1 MFNMGGLAKRMPT
14 TYWTFVIGG
23 LSLAGFPFVTAGFWS
38 KDEILAHA
46 AEVDSNIGWIAL
58 GAGVVAA
65 FMTAFYMFR
74 VIWMTFGGTYR
85 GGAEAEAAAI
95 VAEGGE
101 APEVHGHPHLGESPW
116 VMLAPMLILAV
127 LAIGAGFFANPP
139 VDIGISDKHE
149 FGHFA
154 TGNESVF
161 IDTLAD
167 EHAVEE
173 AVEHA
178 GASPTFNWNV
188 AVLSSVVALLG
199 IYLAYLMY
207 GSKKVSPESMA
218 NRTRPVY
225 TLLYRKYFMDELYE
239 QWIVQRF
246 FYGGIVRAADWF
258 DRSVIDATNVQLG
271 IWTSRIGRGL
281 GQVQNGQ
288 TQVAGLAISV
298 GVVASIATFLV
309 WGS

>member
-1 MFNMGGLAKRMPT
+1 MGGLRVVMP
-14 TYWTFVIGG
+14 WTFTLMVIGS
-23 LSLAGFPFVTAGFWS
+23 LSLAGIFPLAGFWS

-58 GAGVVAA
+58 AAGVIAA

-74 VIWMTFGGTYR
+74 VIWMTFGGEYR
-85 GGAEAEAAAI
+85 GGSEAEAAAI
-95 VAEGGE
+95 VADGGE

-116 VMLAPMLILAV
+116 VMLAPMVILAV
-127 LAIGAGFFANPP
+127 LAVGAGFLANPP
-139 VDIGISDKHE
+139 VDIGVSDKHE

-154 TGNESVF
+154 TGNEIVF
-161 IDTLAD
+161 IDELAD
-167 EHAVEE
+167 EDKVHE
-173 AVEHA
+173 AIEHA
-178 GASPTFNWNV
+178 GAAPEFNWNV
-188 AVLSSVVALLG
+188 AVASSAVALIG

-218 NRTRPVY
+218 NRARPVY

-239 QWIVQRF
+239 DWIVKRF
-246 FYGGIVRAADWF
+246 FYGGVVRAADWF
-258 DRSVIDATNVQLG
+258 DRNVIDAVNVKLG
-271 IWTSRIGRGL
+271 LWTGQVGKGL

-298 GVVASIATFLV
+298 GVVASIAAFLV

>member
-1 MFNMGGLAKRMPT
+1 
-14 TYWTFVIGG
+14 
-23 LSLAGFPFVTAGFWS
+23 
-38 KDEILAHA
+38 
-46 AEVDSNIGWIAL
+46 
-58 GAGVVAA
+58 
-65 FMTAFYMFR
+65 MTAFYMFR

-95 VAEGGE
+95 MADGGE

-139 VDIGISDKHE
+139 IDIGITDKHE
-149 FGHFA
+149 FGHFV
-154 TGNESVF
+154 TGNKSVF
-161 IDTLAD
+161 INDLGD
-167 EHAVEE
+167 GHAVEE
-173 AVEHA
+173 AVKHA
-178 GASPTFNWNV
+178 GESPEFNWNV
-188 AVLSSVVALLG
+188 AILSSTVALLG

-246 FYGGIVRAADWF
+246 FYGGVVRVTDWF
-258 DRSVIDATNVQLG
+258 DRTVVDAANVQLG
-271 IWTSRIGRGL
+271 IWTSRVGRGL

-298 GVVASIATFLV
+298 GVVASIAAFLV